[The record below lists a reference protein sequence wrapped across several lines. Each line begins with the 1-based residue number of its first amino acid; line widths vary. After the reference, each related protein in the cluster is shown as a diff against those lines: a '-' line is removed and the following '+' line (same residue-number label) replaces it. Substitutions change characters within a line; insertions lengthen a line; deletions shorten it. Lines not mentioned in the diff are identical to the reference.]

1 MSPRAI
7 VAGATG
13 GIGGACARAL
23 HARGYELVLNA
34 RREAQLQAI
43 ADELGATAV
52 AGDCSDE
59 AVVQR
64 VVDAAGQIDLIV
76 HSVGVLHPQ
85 SLKDQSLEDFD
96 SVIRINL
103 RSAYL
108 LAKKSLPAMP
118 PGGRIILISSIAPK
132 LAMRGTGAYAAA
144 KSGMNTL
151 AAVLSNEL
159 ERDGINVHVVS
170 PGPVDTNMVE
180 ETVKPYASLASED
193 VAEVVSWLTTLPPHV
208 QVGEIDVRA
217 ASKGPFGRVA
227 VGVNTDQTTTS
238 SEATA

>member
-1 MSPRAI
+1 MSRRAI

-23 HARGYELVLNA
+23 HAEGYELVLNA
-34 RREAQLQAI
+34 RREVELQTI

-52 AGDCSDE
+52 AGDCADE
-59 AVVQR
+59 AVTAR
-64 VVDAAGQIDLIV
+64 VVDAAGEIDVIV
-76 HSVGVLHPQ
+76 HSVGVLNPQ
-85 SLKDQSLEDFD
+85 SLTEQSLADFD
-96 SVIRINL
+96 NVIRVNL
-103 RSAYL
+103 RSAYVL
-108 LAKKSLPAMP
+108 VRASLPALR

-170 PGPVDTNMVE
+170 PGPVETGMVE
-180 ETVKPYASLASED
+180 DTVKPYASLTSED
-193 VAEVVSWLTTLPPHV
+193 VAEVVRWLTTLPPYV

-217 ASKGPFGRVA
+217 AARGPYGRIP
-227 VGVNTDQTTTS
+227 VGGS
-238 SEATA
+238 SNNEASA